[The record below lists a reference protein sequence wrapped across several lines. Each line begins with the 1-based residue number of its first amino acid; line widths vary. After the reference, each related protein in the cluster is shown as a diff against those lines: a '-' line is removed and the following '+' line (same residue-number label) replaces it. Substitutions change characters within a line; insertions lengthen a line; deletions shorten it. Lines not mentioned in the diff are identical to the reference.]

1 LLRQLQ
7 KNGAVAL
14 PLQVPPAA
22 YEAKAGLYV
31 VDEGRC
37 AHGAGDLVVA
47 DQDMG
52 ELAGREF
59 ARVVLII

>member
-1 LLRQLQ
+1 LLHQLQ

-14 PLQVPPAA
+14 PLQVPPDA
-22 YEAKAGLYV
+22 YEAKAGLCV
-31 VDEGRC
+31 VDEVD
-37 AHGAGDLVVA
+37 AHRAGDLVVA
-47 DQDMG
+47 DQDRV